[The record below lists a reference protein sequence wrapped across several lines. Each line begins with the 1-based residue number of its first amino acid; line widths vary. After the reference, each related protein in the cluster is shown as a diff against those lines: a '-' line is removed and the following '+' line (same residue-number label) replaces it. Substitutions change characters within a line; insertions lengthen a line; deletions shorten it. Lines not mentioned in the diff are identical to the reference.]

1 MSKVTSKS
9 NDFLFSA
16 KSNTS
21 AKIYSILLELVNED
35 REDLAKEVK
44 KVDYLLEYTSTCIKQ
59 KDFKEAKVSIK
70 NVEDRMKKLEKE
82 KVDVEYLKYLYEGI
96 KKKIK

>member
-1 MSKVTSKS
+1 MKKVTSKS
-9 NDFLFSA
+9 NDFLFTA
-16 KSNTS
+16 KDSTS
-21 AKIYSILLELVNED
+21 AKIYALLLQLVNEG

-59 KDFKEAKVSIK
+59 KDFKEAKAAIK
-70 NVEDRMKKLEKE
+70 NVETRMKGLAEE
-82 KVDVEYLKYLYEGI
+82 KVDIEYLKYLYEGI

>member
-9 NDFLFSA
+9 NDFLFTA

-35 REDLAKEVK
+35 REDLAKEVM

>member
-21 AKIYSILLELVNED
+21 AKIYAVLLELVNED

-70 NVEDRMKKLEKE
+70 NVEDRIKKLEKE
-82 KVDVEYLKYLYEGI
+82 KVDVEYLRYLYDGI

>member
-9 NDFLFSA
+9 NDFLFTA

-82 KVDVEYLKYLYEGI
+82 KVDVEYLKYLYDGI

>member
-9 NDFLFSA
+9 NDFLFTV
-16 KSNTS
+16 KSSTS

-70 NVEDRMKKLEKE
+70 NVEERIKKLEKE
-82 KVDVEYLKYLYEGI
+82 NVDVEYLKYLYDGI

>member
-9 NDFLFSA
+9 NDFLFTA

>member
-70 NVEDRMKKLEKE
+70 NVEDRIKRLEKE

>member
-9 NDFLFSA
+9 NDFLFTA
-16 KSNTS
+16 KSNTN
-21 AKIYSILLELVNED
+21 AKIYAILLELVNED

-70 NVEDRMKKLEKE
+70 NVEDRIKKLEKE
-82 KVDVEYLKYLYEGI
+82 KVDVEYLKYLYEGM

>member
-9 NDFLFSA
+9 NDFLFTA
-16 KSNTS
+16 KSNTN
-21 AKIYSILLELVNED
+21 AKIYAILLELVNED

-70 NVEDRMKKLEKE
+70 NVEDRIKKLEKE

>member
-9 NDFLFSA
+9 NDFLFTA

-21 AKIYSILLELVNED
+21 AKIYSILLELGNED

-44 KVDYLLEYTSTCIKQ
+44 KVDYLLEYPSTCIKQ

-82 KVDVEYLKYLYEGI
+82 KGDVEYLKYLYEGI

>member
-9 NDFLFSA
+9 NDFLFTA

-70 NVEDRMKKLEKE
+70 NVEDRIKRLEKE